1 MKLNQIKIK
10 LNFMSQEKQ
19 TSNEFRIG
27 FKSNPKEVITQCEKL
42 LKGDKVKEIHL
53 SAVANSIGE
62 LTTITEI
69 LKLIIPGLSQKKLFS
84 VISPRSSEKDK
95 KPDKK
100 SKRLYPRLE
109 FILSID
115 EKDNQIDSPSKI
127 SEDEISL
134 LIDSLEKQKESYRK
148 TRKSRRAL
156 NNSRR
161 WRTYSRRPK
170 YSNPNRRTSYGKK
183 KVGYSYRR
191 PFGRSPNGRK
201 SVVKKAGGSRKNS
214 GNKQVSPVKN

>member
-1 MKLNQIKIK
+1 
-10 LNFMSQEKQ
+10 MSQEEQ
-19 TSNEFRIG
+19 ASNEFRIG
-27 FKSNPKEVITQCEKL
+27 FNSKPKEVITKCEKL
-42 LKGDKVKEIHL
+42 LKDDKAKEIHL

-62 LTTITEI
+62 LTIITEI
-69 LKLIIPGLSQKKLFS
+69 LKLVIPGLSQKNLFS

-95 KPDKK
+95 MPDKK
-100 SKRLYPRLE
+100 SKRLYPRIE

-115 EKDNQIDSPSKI
+115 EKDKQIDSPSKI

-148 TRKSRRAL
+148 SRKSKRAL
-156 NNSRR
+156 NNTRR
-161 WRTYSRRPK
+161 WRTYSRRPR

-183 KVGYSYRR
+183 KAIYSYRR
-191 PFGRSPNGRK
+191 PLVRNPNGRK

-214 GNKQVSPVKN
+214 GNKPASPVKN